1 MKFQV
6 DRDVFAEAVSWTAK
20 SLPARPSVP
29 VLAGARLTVE
39 DGTLTISGFDYEIS
53 TEINLDITGE
63 SSGSTLVSGK
73 LLAEI
78 VKALPNKPVDFHAEG
93 PHAELTCGSARF
105 TLPTMPLEDYPN
117 LPAMPGTIGQ
127 IDSDVFAHAVA
138 QTAIAAGKDETLPT
152 MTGVQLEMTGSG
164 LALLA
169 TDRYRMAITD
179 TSWEP
184 TESDTNVTVLVPAK
198 ALSDA
203 ARSLGALSGP
213 ITIHVPED
221 TSGPVGM
228 VGFAAGGRRTT
239 SRVLD
244 GQLPKLRSLVQ
255 PSYPTKLRVKTSEL
269 IEVVRRVALVTD
281 RKSQVR
287 IQFGDD
293 GLIVEAGG
301 AEDAKA
307 SEAADCTYE
316 GESGRMAFNPG
327 YLIEGLQ
334 AVGAPVACF
343 SIEDTVK
350 RAIVLSGEAATDDDE
365 TDYGRFLYMLQPL
378 RWDI

>member
-29 VLAGARLTVE
+29 VLAGARLTVGE
-39 DGTLTISGFDYEIS
+39 GSLTISGFDYEIS
-53 TEINLDITGE
+53 TEINLDISGE

-78 VKALPNKPVDFHAEG
+78 VKALPNKPVDFQSEG
-93 PHAELTCGSARF
+93 SHAELTCGSARF

-117 LPAMPGTIGQ
+117 LPAMPGTIGTV
-127 IDSDVFAHAVA
+127 DATVFANAVA

-152 MTGVQLEMTGSG
+152 MTGVQVEMTGSG

-169 TDRYRMAITD
+169 TDRYRMAIRD
-179 TSWEP
+179 IEWSP

-203 ARSLGALSGP
+203 ARSLGALAGP
-213 ITIHVPED
+213 ITIHVPEE
-221 TSGPVGM
+221 SNGPVGM
-228 VGFAAGGRRTT
+228 IGFAAGGRRTT

-255 PSYPTKLRVKTSEL
+255 PSYPTKLRVRTSEL

-281 RKSQVR
+281 RNSQVR
-287 IQFGDD
+287 LQFGED
-293 GLIVEAGG
+293 GLIIEAGG

-307 SEAADCTYE
+307 SEAMDCLYE
-316 GESGRMAFNPG
+316 GEPGRMAFNPG

-334 AVGAPVACF
+334 ALSSPTTVF
-343 SIEDTVK
+343 SIKDTAK
-350 RAIVLSGEAATDDDE
+350 PIALSGEAQSDDDE
-365 TDYGRFLYMLQPL
+365 TDYSGYLYMLQPL